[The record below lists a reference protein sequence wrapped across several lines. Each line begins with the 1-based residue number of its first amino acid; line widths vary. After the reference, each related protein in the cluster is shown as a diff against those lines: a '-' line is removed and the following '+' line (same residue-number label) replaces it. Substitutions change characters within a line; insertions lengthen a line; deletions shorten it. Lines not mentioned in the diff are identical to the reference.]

1 MKRLFLLLVALFVV
15 ATLQAQVVCYEFQFV
30 GAELTYPDS
39 RHRVGETAPPQGG
52 EKVYWVVNKSQM
64 AAYVANFKGEY
75 NESVGARKMTIIY
88 RSNSANRTAGSL
100 NRKPEYN
107 WAAGNLRYKAPD
119 DFSKLTVEMK
129 TNDGGRYVR
138 SYKRINTLQAR
149 EKGTSSSRLA
159 QTTPPGEKIHMNAT
173 SAPRFL
179 GDASENSF
187 REWFKREMPAQ
198 DSFGRVR
205 RITFVIEKDG
215 SVTVEDED
223 INTGI
228 PQNKQLVQQVT
239 EVLARSPKWT
249 PAYDKDGKT
258 PIRYQIMMHDLLLR
272 RTAEG
277 LNRDRE
283 SAASLMQILCERW
296 GVDIENVLCQTED
309 DTNIGGITLEQ
320 LGERIKTATRPVVV
334 VAVDATATPAK
345 NLMEDWKMILK
356 SYEGQYDL
364 YWVLNVVGQNKNT
377 VNNYFEAFRF
387 QPEQKGVPTVL
398 FVYNGYGAYEVR
410 VGYSRSEQQTFVAWF
425 DQMMKKSFF

>member
-15 ATLQAQVVCYEFQFV
+15 VTLQAQVVCYEFQFV

-64 AAYVANFKGEY
+64 AAYMANFKGEY

-159 QTTPPGEKIHMNAT
+159 QTTPPGEKIHMNAPNVPQFK
-173 SAPRFL
+173 SDSSRYK
-179 GDASENSF
+179 NF
-187 REWFKREMPAQ
+187 REWFMQEMPAQ
-198 DSFGRVR
+198 DSIRSVQS
-205 RITFVIEKDG
+205 ITIVIEKDG
-215 SVTVEDED
+215 SVTVEDVT
-223 INTGI
+223 TGT
-228 PQNKQLVQQVT
+228 PQNEEFARLVK
-239 EVLARSPKWT
+239 EVLTRSPKWT

-258 PIRYQIMMHDLLLR
+258 PLRFRMKGRDLLLR
-272 RTAEG
+272 RTVEG
-277 LNRDRE
+277 WKRDKE
-283 SAASLMQILCERW
+283 SATLRMKKWCEQW
-296 GVDIENVLCQTED
+296 GVDVGRVCCQISYAD
-309 DTNIGGITLEQ
+309 IGGITLEQ
-320 LGERIKTATRPVVV
+320 LGERMKTATQPVVV
-334 VAVDATATPAK
+334 VAVEETCQPSL
-345 NLMEDWKMILK
+345 NLMEDWNMILK
-356 SYEGQYDL
+356 GYEGKYDL
-364 YWVLNVVGQNKNT
+364 YLVLGLQGGNT
-377 VNNYFEAFRF
+377 ALREYSKAFRTAETN
-387 QPEQKGVPTVL
+387 PSIL
-398 FVYNGYGAYEVR
+398 FVYNKYGMSEER
-410 VGYSRSEQQTFVAWF
+410 VGYSREKGVELISWF
-425 DQMMKKSFF
+425 DRMMKKSAF